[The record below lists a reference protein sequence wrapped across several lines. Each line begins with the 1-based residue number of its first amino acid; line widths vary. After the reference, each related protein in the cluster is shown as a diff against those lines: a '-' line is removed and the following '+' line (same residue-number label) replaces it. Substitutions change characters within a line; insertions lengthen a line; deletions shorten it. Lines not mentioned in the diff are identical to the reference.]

1 MIVYAEYYF
10 ALNLLADYMILKT
23 TSRIV
28 NNNFSKY
35 RAFLGAFIGALYSMV
50 YFIPSLMFLYNILM
64 KIIFGLFIVFISFEY
79 RGVKEYLKIL
89 MTFYSVNI
97 FLAGSIFYIVYCFG
111 IDYTF
116 VSLVL
121 IYATF
126 FIVSSGF
133 FDNFHKI
140 IKSLN
145 VFKDL
150 KNDITV
156 SIEDDQI
163 VFNTLMDTGNLL
175 KDPISQNPIMIV
187 DVKKLENVLPQE
199 LVYVDYSV
207 MNLKKVDYL
216 MSKLSDAICSRFRVI
231 PYKVVG
237 NENGLLIGIKADYI
251 EIQGHKKG
259 NIILG
264 LSNLST
270 DDMNAHDAIINPN
283 FI

>member
-10 ALNLLADYMILKT
+10 LHNLLANYMILKT

-35 RAFLGAFIGALYSMV
+35 RAFAGGFIGALYCMV

-64 KIIFGLFIVFISFEY
+64 KIVFALFIVFIGFEY
-79 RGVKEYLKIL
+79 KGIKEYLKLL
-89 MTFYSVNI
+89 MVFYIVNM
-97 FLAGSIFYIVYCFG
+97 FLAGSTMYIIYCSG
-111 IDYTF
+111 IDYTV
-116 VSLVL
+116 VSWVL
-121 IYATF
+121 ISFIF
-126 FIVSSGF
+126 FIANSGL
-133 FDNFHKI
+133 FDRFYKI

-156 SIEDDQI
+156 KIENKQV

-175 KDPISQNPIMIV
+175 KDPVSQNPVMIV
-187 DVKKLENVLPQE
+187 DVKKLEDVLPQE

-216 MSKLSDAICSRFRVI
+216 MSKLSDTISSRFRVI

-237 NENGLLIGIKADYI
+237 NEDGLLIGIKADYI

-264 LSNLST
+264 LSNLSS
-270 DDMNAHDAIINPN
+270 DDMNAYDAIINPN

>member
-10 ALNLLADYMILKT
+10 LHNLLANYMILKT

-35 RAFLGAFIGALYSMV
+35 RAFTGGFIGALYCMV

-64 KIIFGLFIVFISFEY
+64 KIIFALFIVFISFEY
-79 RGVKEYLKIL
+79 KGIKEYLKIL
-89 MTFYSVNI
+89 MTFYIVNI
-97 FLAGSIFYIVYCFG
+97 FLAGSIFYIVYCTG
-111 IDYTF
+111 IGYSK

-121 IYATF
+121 IYAIY

-133 FDNFHKI
+133 FNNFHKI
-140 IKSLN
+140 IKMLN

-156 SIEDDQI
+156 KIEDRKV

-175 KDPISQNPIMIV
+175 KDPVSQDPVMIV
-187 DVKKLENVLPQE
+187 DVKKLEDVLPQE
-199 LVYVDYSV
+199 LVYIDYSV
-207 MNLKKVDYL
+207 MNFKKVDYL
-216 MSKLSDAICSRFRVI
+216 MSKLSKTISSRFRVI

-237 NENGLLIGIKADYI
+237 NEDGLLIGIKADYI

-264 LSNLST
+264 LSNLNS
-270 DDMNAHDAIINPN
+270 DDMNEYDAIINPN